1 MISGCISSV
10 LFGFHFGIPLE
21 LLQFMF
27 DHNEQIRLTEELP
40 LFYGH
45 RWLQCPI
52 AWGHSA
58 ICRSWSSPANGCRKN
73 AIWCD
78 LLNQHGDIQARI
90 LGFMVPF
97 LDILEASLKISAS
110 SLQKKPC
117 TSGRFLISFSS
128 NMSYKSYQIA
138 ITILSTIHVHSFHL
152 LLIPSPLCNISSW

>member
-110 SLQKKPC
+110 SLQKKNMHFRAL
-117 TSGRFLISFSS
+117 SHLIQLKHVLQIVS
-128 NMSYKSYQIA
+128 NSHHHIEHDSR
-138 ITILSTIHVHSFHL
+138 SFHL